1 MNALLNYPGAKWG
14 MAQEIVQIMP
24 PHRSYIDRIRRT
36 TMKIYISG
44 KIAGDPDYKGEIRPS
59 GCGEA
64 VGGVRGEGEAEWVS
78 T

>member
-1 MNALLNYPGAKWG
+1 

-59 GCGEA
+59 GCTTWAAAEKLLEAFGEK
-64 VGGVRGEGEAEWVS
+64 VKRNG
-78 T
+78 